1 MKKAIAG
8 IVIYVLLTAFTA
20 WGQDAMQFYDLGLK
34 SSMTQRKIDYFTKA
48 LELDPNLSAAYEK
61 RGMLYYFLENYP
73 GTIQDFQKV
82 AYLKPFNSEAYVML
96 GLAFMKQGS
105 LGEAIANLSRA
116 IELDAQGVGAYSH
129 RSEAFRLNGMI
140 EEAIQDS
147 TRAIKLGG
155 RGPTIG
161 RAYTTR
167 SKAYRELGHNELADA
182 DFKKA
187 LKLDPDYYM
196 YSMLTST
203 ELLANWAGES
213 SNLKSVGRMG
223 AALIVAL
230 VFVVIFK
237 LALSIPR
244 KDDDT

>member
-1 MKKAIAG
+1 MRKAIAG
-8 IVIYVLLTAFTA
+8 VISYMLLIACTA
-20 WGQDAMQFYDLGLK
+20 WGQDAMQFYDLGIK

-61 RGMLYYFLENYP
+61 RGVLYYFQENYP
-73 GTIQDFQKV
+73 ETIQDFQKV

-116 IELDAQGVGAYSH
+116 IELDAHGAGAYSY
-129 RSEAFRLNGMI
+129 RSEAFRLNGML

-155 RGPTIG
+155 SGPTIG
-161 RAYTTR
+161 RDYTTR

-203 ELLANWAGES
+203 ELLASWAGES
-213 SNLKSVGRMG
+213 SRLESVGWMG

-237 LALSIPR
+237 LALAVPR
-244 KDDDT
+244 KDR

>member
-1 MKKAIAG
+1 MRKAIVG
-8 IVIYVLLTAFTA
+8 VISYMLLTACTA

-48 LELDPNLSAAYEK
+48 LELNPNLSAAYEK
-61 RGMLYYFLENYP
+61 RGMLYYFQENYP
-73 GTIQDFQKV
+73 GTIQDFQKA
-82 AYLKPFNSEAYVML
+82 AYLKPCNSEKYVML
-96 GLAFMKQGS
+96 GLALMKQGN
-105 LGEAIANLSRA
+105 LDEAIANLSRA
-116 IELDAQGVGAYSH
+116 IELDAQGAGAYSY

-155 RGPTIG
+155 SGPTIG

-167 SKAYRELGHNELADA
+167 SKAYRELGYNELADA

-187 LKLDPDYYM
+187 SKLDPENYM

-203 ELLANWAGES
+203 ELLADWAGES
-213 SNLKSVGRMG
+213 SRLKSVGWMG
-223 AALIVAL
+223 AALFVAL

-237 LALSIPR
+237 LAMSTPK
-244 KDDDT
+244 KDDDS

>member
-1 MKKAIAG
+1 MNKAIAC
-8 IVIYVLLTAFTA
+8 IIIYVLLTAGAA

-34 SSMTQRKIDYFTKA
+34 SSMTQKKIGYFTKA

-61 RGMLYYFLENYP
+61 RGMLYYFQENYTA
-73 GTIQDFQKV
+73 TIQDFQKV
-82 AYLKPFNSEAYVML
+82 AYLKPFNSETYVML
-96 GLAFMKQGS
+96 GLAFMKQGN
-105 LGEAIANLSRA
+105 LDEAIANLSRA
-116 IELDAQGVGAYSH
+116 IELDAQGAGAYSY

-155 RGPTIG
+155 KGPNIG

-167 SKAYRELGHNELADA
+167 SKAYRERGQNELADA

-213 SNLKSVGRMG
+213 SSLKSVGWMG
-223 AALIVAL
+223 AALIAAL

-237 LALSIPR
+237 LTMSTPN
-244 KDDDT
+244 KDDAS

>member
-1 MKKAIAG
+1 MRKALVG
-8 IVIYVLLTAFTA
+8 VIIYLLIPACTA
-20 WGQDAMQFYDLGLK
+20 WGRDAVHFYDLGLK
-34 SSMTQRKIDYFTKA
+34 TSMAYKKIDYFTKA
-48 LELDPNLSAAYEK
+48 IELDPGLTEAYEK
-61 RGMLYYFLENYP
+61 RGMLYYFQENYP
-73 GTIQDFQKV
+73 ETIQDFQKV
-82 AYLKPFNSEAYVML
+82 AYLKPFNSETYVML
-96 GLAFMKQGS
+96 GLAFMKQGN
-105 LGEAIANLSRA
+105 LDEAIANLSRA
-116 IELDAQGVGAYSH
+116 IELDAQGAGAYSH

-140 EEAIQDS
+140 EESIQDS

-155 RGPTIG
+155 SGPTIG

-167 SKAYRELGHNELADA
+167 SKAYRELGQNELADA

-187 LKLDPDYYM
+187 LKLDPDHYM

-203 ELLANWAGES
+203 ELLADWASES
-213 SNLKSVGRMG
+213 SRLESVGWMG

>member
-1 MKKAIAG
+1 MRKAIAG
-8 IVIYVLLTAFTA
+8 VICYVLLTACTV
-20 WGQDAMQFYDLGLK
+20 WGQDAMQFYDLGIK

-61 RGMLYYFLENYP
+61 RGMLYYFQENYT

-82 AYLKPFNSEAYVML
+82 AYLKPFHSETYVML
-96 GLAFMKQGS
+96 GLAFTNQGN
-105 LGEAIANLSRA
+105 LDEAIANLSRA
-116 IELDAQGVGAYSH
+116 IELDDQGAGAYSH
-129 RSEAFRLNGMI
+129 RSEAFRLNRMI

-155 RGPTIG
+155 SGPIIG

-187 LKLDPDYYM
+187 SKLDPENYM
-196 YSMLTST
+196 YRMLTST
-203 ELLANWAGES
+203 ELLADWASES
-213 SNLKSVGRMG
+213 SSLESVGWMG
-223 AALIVAL
+223 VALIVAL
-230 VFVVIFK
+230 LFVVIFK
-237 LALSIPR
+237 LTMSTPK
-244 KDDDT
+244 KDDDS